1 MALLGGDSTLTT
13 VTLLLA
19 SFFLPNSLGSAM
31 RIVRH
36 LAVEVADGPVEAA
49 RIAEKYGLL
58 NLGQVREIV
67 HKLYIIFIMPLLH
80 RLVK

>member
-1 MALLGGDSTLTT
+1 
-13 VTLLLA
+13 
-19 SFFLPNSLGSAM
+19 M